1 MATVTQADMFT
12 RLGAFC
18 YRRRR
23 LVALAWAVLVIAGIA
38 LGSSVFGRLADDTTS
53 SSESGRGFDL
63 LDRHA
68 TAGDSVVAIVDKV
81 PVDSATTK
89 RAVADAAADIRAIPN
104 VANVLSAYDAGGD
117 HLRARDNQAS
127 LIVVTLAPL
136 HDDALGPKVA
146 HTVRDRM
153 RAIPVG
159 DIRVGGEALLWEE
172 FQQGAER
179 DAIRGEAVAFPIA
192 LVALLLVFGGLAAA
206 ALPLISAL
214 VAIGGSLLLL
224 LAASFVTDIAV
235 YAVNTVTML
244 GLGLA
249 IDYSLLAVYRFR
261 EERAAGLDVPHAVER
276 TVATAG
282 RTVAYSAVTVMA
294 SFGGLMV
301 LNDPL
306 FRSLAAGGIGVI
318 VVAMLAA
325 LTLTP
330 ALLGI
335 WGHRI
340 KPRATSDHGAFA
352 TLARWVHRRPV
363 PVVIVVAAAL
373 LAAGIP
379 FLHANYRQGGPEALP
394 KGSEVRQVAETL
406 TTRFPD
412 QQVLP
417 LLVIAPVS
425 PTDPRLLKYADQ
437 LRVRQGVTAVTAE
450 QDLDGQIAALR
461 VYPIGDS
468 QGSAAQSLVRD
479 LRADE
484 PGFPTYVAGSAA
496 YLVDFKHNIA
506 RGLPWAL
513 LLICMA
519 TLILLFLMTGSV
531 LVPIKALVMNFLSL
545 GATFGVLVWVFQDG
559 HLVGLIGGSASG
571 GLETVVP
578 VLVFVFAFGLS
589 MDYEVFLISRVRELV
604 DQGLPNDVA
613 VERALQRSG
622 RIITSAAA
630 LIVIVFIGFATAP
643 SPTVKQMGVA
653 LTTAVVVD
661 VTLVRCLL
669 VPATMT
675 LLGDLNWW
683 APRPLRRLHA
693 RFGLQEPAAAS
704 GAPKPAREPA
714 DTKGL

>member
-1 MATVTQADMFT
+1 
-12 RLGAFC
+12 L
-18 YRRRR
+18 
-23 LVALAWAVLVIAGIA
+23 LVIAGIG
-38 LGSSVFGRLADDTTS
+38 LGSSVFGRLSDDTSS
-53 SSESGRGFDL
+53 SSESGQGFDL
-63 LDRHA
+63 LDKHA
-68 TAGDSVVAIVDKV
+68 TAGDSVVAIVDEA
-81 PVDSATTK
+81 PVDSADTK
-89 RAVADAAADIRAIPN
+89 RAVVDAAADIRAIPN
-104 VANVLSAYDAGGD
+104 VANVRSAYDDGGTP
-117 HLRARDNQAS
+117 LRASDDRAS
-127 LIVVTLAPL
+127 LIIVTLAPL

-146 HTVRDRM
+146 HNVRDRM

-159 DIRVGGEALLWEE
+159 EVRVGGEALLWEE
-172 FQQGAER
+172 FRNGAER
-179 DAIRGEAVAFPIA
+179 DAIRGESVAFPVA
-192 LVALLLVFGGLAAA
+192 LVALLIVFGGLAAA
-206 ALPLISAL
+206 SLPLISAL
-214 VAIGGSLLLL
+214 VAIAGSLILLL
-224 LAASFVTDIAV
+224 VASFVTDIAV

-261 EERAAGLDVPHAVER
+261 EERATGLDVPHAVER

-330 ALLGI
+330 ALLGM

-340 KPRATSDHGAFA
+340 KPRATTDQGTFA
-352 TLARWVHRRPV
+352 KLARWVHRRPV
-363 PVVIVVAAAL
+363 PVVIVVAAGL

-379 FLHANYRQGGPEALP
+379 FLHASYRQGGPEALP

-406 TTRFPD
+406 ATRFPD

-417 LLVIAPVS
+417 LLVVAPVS
-425 PTDPRLLKYADQ
+425 PSDPRLLVYADD
-437 LRVRQGVTAVTAE
+437 VRAHEGVTAVTAE
-450 QDLDGQIAALR
+450 EALDGEIAALR
-461 VYPIGDS
+461 VYPRGDS
-468 QGSAAQSLVRD
+468 QGPAAQTLVRE

-484 PGFPTYVAGSAA
+484 PGFRTYVTGSAA

-630 LIVIVFIGFATAP
+630 LIVIVFIGFAAAP

-653 LTTAVVVD
+653 LATAVIVD

-693 RFGLQEPAAAS
+693 HFHLREPAATTTAMES
-704 GAPKPAREPA
+704 EPA
-714 DTKGL
+714 ARSVRPVTQGKNGKVVT